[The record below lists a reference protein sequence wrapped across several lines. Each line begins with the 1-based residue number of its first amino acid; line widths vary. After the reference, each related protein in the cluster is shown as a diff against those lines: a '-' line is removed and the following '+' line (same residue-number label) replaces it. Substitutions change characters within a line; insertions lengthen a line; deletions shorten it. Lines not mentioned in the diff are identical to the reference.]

1 MATQVCRLCSD
12 FDHLVEA
19 KIATNLFKNNWVSR
33 MTFLLDVIVSRDDGL
48 SLYIC
53 IKCKLRIL
61 SLAKLEAF
69 KQLVPS
75 FFRAYI
81 RPAEKF
87 LSVLQVAITIE

>member
-12 FDHLVEA
+12 LDHLVEA

-33 MTFLLDVIVSRDDGL
+33 ITFLLDVIVSRDDGL

-61 SLAKLEAF
+61 SLEKSLADLKAF

-75 FFRAYI
+75 FFGGYS
-81 RPAEKF
+81 RPTEKF
-87 LSVLQVAITIE
+87 